1 MQSNFEMMTVAELK
15 NYALSH
21 RHEVGPL
28 RELYRRRTPDA
39 EAIWFQASQTPE
51 EEEQQIKVIQQVTMN
66 KGLTKNF

>member
-21 RHEVGPL
+21 RHEVEPL

-39 EAIWFQASQTPE
+39 DAIWFQAPQTI
-51 EEEQQIKVIQQVTMN
+51 EEQERQMNLIQRVITN
-66 KGLTKNF
+66 RGLTKNL

>member
-39 EAIWFQASQTPE
+39 DAIWFQAPQTI
-51 EEEQQIKVIQQVTMN
+51 EEQERQMNLIQRVITN
-66 KGLTKNF
+66 RGLTKNL

>member
-21 RHEVGPL
+21 RHEVESL

-39 EAIWFQASQTPE
+39 DAIWFQAPQTI
-51 EEEQQIKVIQQVTMN
+51 EEQERQMNLIQRVITN
-66 KGLTKNF
+66 RGLTKNL